1 MQSRTI
7 IIIILVAGELTSAV
21 DMPGYLLLGLV
32 DHDYLGAGKRVNLG
46 NLREVS
52 SDPIGGSFIWT
63 LGR

>member
-1 MQSRTI
+1 M
-7 IIIILVAGELTSAV
+7 VAGELTSAV
-21 DMPGYLLLGLV
+21 DMPRYLLLGLV